1 MSRISKQKQ
10 EKIKEEILSILYEN
24 SPKLLHTNKISDL
37 IIRDEEFTL
46 KLLKEL
52 EAQNLV
58 IKIDKTTK
66 GRPYLARKRWRLSQE
81 VYEAYKKLI

>member
-24 SPKLLHTNKISDL
+24 SPKALHTNKISNL

-46 KLLKEL
+46 RLLKEL
-52 EAQNLV
+52 ETKNLV
-58 IKIDKTTK
+58 RKVNKNTR
-66 GRPYLARKRWRLSQE
+66 GGSYLARKRWGLSKE
-81 VYEAYKKLI
+81 VYDAYKGLI